1 MNHLRYNSSNVIYKK
16 KKKMNSKSHCQIKKI
31 QHNNSHF
38 KSQNFEEGSKSQHNQ
53 QSSSFF
59 NDQGFW
65 KYEMQNRKQALNM
78 FLKIKRK

>member
-1 MNHLRYNSSNVIYKK
+1 M
-16 KKKMNSKSHCQIKKI
+16 
-31 QHNNSHF
+31 NSHF

-53 QSSSFF
+53 KNQGFFFFF

-78 FLKIKRK
+78 FLKMKMKIIGSVRWKKCPEELKITK